1 MTKQEQNQIIKDSLV
16 RNLQK
21 TVNIPD
27 DIGEV
32 YRGWVLGLIQNSQS
46 QLQQNQQQIEQ
57 QQPQENPEQQ
67 EA

>member
-32 YRGWVLGLIQNSQS
+32 YRNWVLGLIQNSQA
-46 QLQQNQQQIEQ
+46 QLQQNQQPVEQ
-57 QQPQENPEQQ
+57 EQQ
-67 EA
+67 EQ

>member
-46 QLQQNQQQIEQ
+46 QLQQNQRPVEQ
-57 QQPQENPEQQ
+57 QQAQEQPEQQ

>member
-32 YRGWVLGLIQNSQS
+32 YRNWVLGLIQNSQA
-46 QLQQNQQQIEQ
+46 QLQQNQQPAEQ
-57 QQPQENPEQQ
+57 EQPEQEGQ
-67 EA
+67 T